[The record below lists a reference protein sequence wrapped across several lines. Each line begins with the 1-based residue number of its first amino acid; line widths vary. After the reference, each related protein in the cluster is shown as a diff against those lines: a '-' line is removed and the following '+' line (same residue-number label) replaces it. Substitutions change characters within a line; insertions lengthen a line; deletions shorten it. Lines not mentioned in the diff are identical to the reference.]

1 MKKSADSIKVDD
13 NEVQKAGKK
22 NLKGCFSQLEKLA
35 CYDGRST
42 QLASAIKE
50 ALIFMAE
57 KNY

>member
-1 MKKSADSIKVDD
+1 MKKSAESINVDD
-13 NEVQKAGKK
+13 NATQKAGKK

-42 QLASAIKE
+42 RLASAITE
-50 ALIFMAE
+50 ALTFMAE